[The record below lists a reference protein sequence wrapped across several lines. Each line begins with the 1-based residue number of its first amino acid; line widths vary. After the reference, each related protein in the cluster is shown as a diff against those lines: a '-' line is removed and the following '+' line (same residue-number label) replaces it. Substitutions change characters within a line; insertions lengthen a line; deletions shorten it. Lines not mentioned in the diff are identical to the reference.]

1 VRPALTALFACVL
14 LAATPASARELWS
27 AGEFSLGFSGSV
39 RELAVVTRGT
49 DAEDFEE
56 ALKQDSAQCL
66 LDPPEPPEDCIDAF
80 PYFSAFD
87 EVGQTRVFT
96 SLTRLRLG
104 LDLRAG
110 PHVSAEVVYDNELL
124 AGTLNTFEA
133 EAGDAFGRPPYL
145 NLQGGRS
152 SEHVRWSHGLYRGYL
167 LFESRHF
174 EGVIGR
180 QRVPWGVGRLWN
192 PIDRFNAIR
201 PLALQSDQSAG
212 IDAVLARWLVN
223 GFTSL
228 EAVFAPG
235 HHREDHWYAL
245 RLHGV
250 AWNVDYSLMAGVF
263 DEAPTAGLDL
273 AANLGDAAGRLEVV
287 YANPRR
293 AVWPVESARP
303 YEVPDFWQVVVSV
316 DYLFDVGDGLYA
328 LVEYLYNGNALGFGR
343 GKAGPLLPFFERTEE
358 DPFVDVISSDRF
370 GGSQVVTRSGH
381 LTGLE
386 LGYDLTPELRA
397 DLLVLADWDGLS
409 ATWFPRLR
417 YSPLDWMELTLG
429 AQLPH
434 GRRLSEFGSG
444 EFLGFLLADLFF

>member
-1 VRPALTALFACVL
+1 MRPALTALTVLFACVCL
-14 LAATPASARELWS
+14 TVPPASARELWS
-27 AGEFSLGFSGSV
+27 AGEFSLGFSGSA
-39 RELAVVTRGT
+39 RELAVATRGT
-49 DAEDFEE
+49 DAEDFEA
-56 ALKQDSAQCL
+56 ALKNNAVICGL
-66 LDPPEPPEDCIDAF
+66 PETFAYCP
-80 PYFSAFD
+80 AFD
-87 EVGQTRVFT
+87 EVGETRVFT
-96 SLTRLRLG
+96 SLTRLRLRF
-104 LDLRAG
+104 DLRAG
-110 PHVSAEVVYDNELL
+110 PHVSGEVVYDNELL
-124 AGTLNTFEA
+124 AGTLDTFEA
-133 EAGDAFGRPPYL
+133 SAGDAFGRPPYL
-145 NLQGGRS
+145 NLQGERS
-152 SEHVRWSHGLYRGYL
+152 SDHVRWAHGLYRGYL
-167 LFESRHF
+167 LFESQHF

-180 QRVPWGVGRLWN
+180 QRIPWGVGRLWN

-201 PLALQSDQSAG
+201 PLALQADQSAG

-235 HHREDHWYAL
+235 HHHDDHWYAL

-263 DEAPTAGLDL
+263 DEAPTVGLDL

-293 AVWPVESARP
+293 DMWPIESDRP
-303 YEVPDFWQVVVSV
+303 YEIPDFWQVVVSV

-328 LVEYLYNGNALGFGR
+328 LMEYLYNGNALGFGH
-343 GKAGPLLPFFERTEE
+343 GKAGPLLPFFEQTGEPLP
-358 DPFVDVISSDRF
+358 DSIGLVSADRF
-370 GGSQVVTRSGH
+370 GGSQVITRSGH
-381 LTGLE
+381 LMGLE

-417 YSPLDWMELTLG
+417 YSPLDWLELTVG

-434 GRRLSEFGSG
+434 GRALSEFGSG
-444 EFLGFLLADLFF
+444 EFLAFLLADLFF

>member
-1 VRPALTALFACVL
+1 
-14 LAATPASARELWS
+14 
-27 AGEFSLGFSGSV
+27 
-39 RELAVVTRGT
+39 
-49 DAEDFEE
+49 
-56 ALKQDSAQCL
+56 
-66 LDPPEPPEDCIDAF
+66 
-80 PYFSAFD
+80 
-87 EVGQTRVFT
+87 
-96 SLTRLRLG
+96 
-104 LDLRAG
+104 
-110 PHVSAEVVYDNELL
+110 
-124 AGTLNTFEA
+124 
-133 EAGDAFGRPPYL
+133 
-145 NLQGGRS
+145 
-152 SEHVRWSHGLYRGYL
+152 VRWTHGLYRGYL
-167 LFESRHF
+167 LFESQHF

-180 QRVPWGVGRLWN
+180 QRIPWGVGRLWN

-273 AANLGDAAGRLEVV
+273 ATNLGDAAGRLEVV

-293 AVWPVESARP
+293 DMWPIESDQA
-303 YEVPDFWQVVVSV
+303 YEIPDFWQVVVSV
-316 DYLFDVGDGLYA
+316 DYLFDIGDGLYA
-328 LVEYLYNGNALGFGR
+328 LVEYLYNGNALGFGY
-343 GKAGPLLPFFERTEE
+343 GKAGPLLPLFEQTGEPY
-358 DPFVDVISSDRF
+358 DPDGESSPIGPISSDRL

-397 DLLVLADWDGLS
+397 DLLVLVDWDGLS

-434 GRRLSEFGSG
+434 GRALSEFGSG
-444 EFLGFLLADLFF
+444 EFLGFLMADLFF